1 MATNIRLRRSAVQG
15 NAPTTGQLDLGELAI
30 NTYDGKI
37 YLKRTQGAN
46 TDILQLPAISTSQT
60 FITNASSI
68 GDLNDV
74 DISGAAN
81 AEILLYYTANT
92 TFAATPLTNLIAL
105 DDLSDT
111 DVASASNGQLLQYIS
126 ANNTWIAASTGT
138 NGTGITHDNFTGTGS
153 ATQFTLSNAPNE
165 SEVIVFVGS
174 VFQDRDTFTVAGTTL
189 TLSTAPALSER
200 IDVFIIGNA
209 SLFNTI
215 EDSFTGNGSN
225 TQYTLSYALSEQQ
238 ALVTVNGIVQQP
250 VTHYTMSG
258 TTLTFDTA
266 PAASDIIDVRYAIYG
281 TTVDF
286 ANVTNKPDPTI
297 TLAGD
302 ASGSVTLTDLANGTL
317 TVDVS
322 SITGDVTVT
331 GNVTATFVDSSLDG
345 NIVIGAKN
353 ASGSNI
359 AAGIP
364 VFISGYVGG
373 SGKVEITAAAA
384 NSAAT
389 MPAIGLTTTAINNGD
404 EGYVVPFG
412 LVSNI
417 DTSAFTLGTVYVAP
431 TGGLTATRPTDP
443 THLVQNV
450 GKVAKVNASSGQ
462 ILVLGPGRTNDVSN
476 DISISGN
483 VAANNFVATTNV
495 ATVGLTANLI
505 TSNTFQGNLD
515 WSYITSKP
523 DPVVTVSLSGD
534 VSGSGSATLTDLANG
549 TISITTTVQGDSVAL
564 GTDTTGD
571 YVESIT
577 GGTGVTVTG
586 GTGEGSTPSIAIG
599 QAVATTDD
607 VTFNDITVTGNL
619 VVTGTTTQV
628 SAATLTIDDP
638 IIEVGNNQSTPA
650 YDLGFLGQRYAS
662 ADATNHNVAF
672 VWDESG
678 SEFIAAHTANT
689 ANVTSVTVSAYANL
703 QVASITATGL
713 TATANVAAAGMTI
726 NSNDVATINDVIALS
741 IALG

>member
-74 DISGAAN
+74 DTGSITDGQV
-81 AEILLYYTANT
+81 LLYYSANT
-92 TFAATPLTNLIAL
+92 TFAPGSISTSLAGLT
-105 DDLSDT
+105 DT
-111 DVASASNGQLLQYIS
+111 DVSSASNGQLLQYIS

-138 NGTGITHDNFTGTGS
+138 NGTGITNDQFTGTGS
-153 ATQFTLSNAPNE
+153 ATQFTLTNAPNE

-174 VFQDRDTFTVAGTTL
+174 VFQDPDTFNIAGTTL
-189 TLSTAPALSER
+189 TFSTAPALNER
-200 IDVFIIGNA
+200 IDVYIIGNA

-322 SITGDVTVT
+322 SITGDVTVS
-331 GNVTATFVDSSLDG
+331 GNVTSAFVDSSLDG

-364 VFISGYVGG
+364 VYISGYVGA
-373 SGKVEITAAAA
+373 SSKVEITEAAA

-417 DTSAFTLGTVYVAP
+417 DTSAFT
-431 TGGLTATRPTDP
+431 
-443 THLVQNV
+443 
-450 GKVAKVNASSGQ
+450 
-462 ILVLGPGRTNDVSN
+462 
-476 DISISGN
+476 
-483 VAANNFVATTNV
+483 
-495 ATVGLTANLI
+495 
-505 TSNTFQGNLD
+505 
-515 WSYITSKP
+515 
-523 DPVVTVSLSGD
+523 
-534 VSGSGSATLTDLANG
+534 
-549 TISITTTVQGDSVAL
+549 
-564 GTDTTGD
+564 
-571 YVESIT
+571 
-577 GGTGVTVTG
+577 
-586 GTGEGSTPSIAIG
+586 
-599 QAVATTDD
+599 
-607 VTFNDITVTGNL
+607 
-619 VVTGTTTQV
+619 
-628 SAATLTIDDP
+628 
-638 IIEVGNNQSTPA
+638 
-650 YDLGFLGQRYAS
+650 
-662 ADATNHNVAF
+662 
-672 VWDESG
+672 
-678 SEFIAAHTANT
+678 
-689 ANVTSVTVSAYANL
+689 
-703 QVASITATGL
+703 
-713 TATANVAAAGMTI
+713 
-726 NSNDVATINDVIALS
+726 
-741 IALG
+741 

>member
-74 DISGAAN
+74 DTGSITDGQV
-81 AEILLYYTANT
+81 LLYYSANT
-92 TFAATPLTNLIAL
+92 TFAPGSISTSLAGLT
-105 DDLSDT
+105 DT
-111 DVASASNGQLLQYIS
+111 DVSSASNGQLLQYIS

-138 NGTGITHDNFTGTGS
+138 NGTGITNDQFTGTGS
-153 ATQFTLSNAPNE
+153 ATQFTLTNAPNE

-174 VFQDRDTFTVAGTTL
+174 VFQDPDTFNIAGTTL
-189 TLSTAPALSER
+189 TFSTAPALNER
-200 IDVFIIGNA
+200 IDVYIIGNA

-353 ASGSNI
+353 ASGSDI

-364 VFISGYVGG
+364 VYISGYVGG

-389 MPAIGLTTTAINNGD
+389 MPAAGLTTTAINNGD

-412 LVSNI
+412 LVRDL
-417 DTSAFTLGTVYVAP
+417 DTSAFSVGTVYVAP

-462 ILVLGPGRTNDVSN
+462 ILVLGPGRSNDVSN
-476 DISISGN
+476 DISIPGN

-619 VVTGTTTQV
+619 VVSGTTTQV